1 MALKRPYSNSDKMA
15 ASIVSQFMQSGN
27 DAHRYHLQITGSGSY
42 AQHTAVGEFYDAIR
56 GFADSFAE
64 EYQGFTMKLL
74 KIESTPAQEIKTKDD
89 IVNHLNNLYINIE
102 KTQEV
107 MPCSALVNTLDEVK
121 SMISSTRYKLVFL
134 S

>member
-15 ASIVSQFMQSGN
+15 ASIVSQFMQSAV
-27 DAHRYHLQITGSGSY
+27 DTHKYHLQITGPGSY
-42 AQHTAVGEFYDAIR
+42 AQHTAVGEFYDSIKE
-56 GFADSFAE
+56 FADSFAE

-74 KIESTPAQEIKTKDD
+74 NIEPTPAQEIKTKQD

>member
-1 MALKRPYSNSDKMA
+1 MALKRPYSDSDKMA
-15 ASIVSQFMQSGN
+15 AGIVSQFMQSAT
-27 DAHRYHLQITGSGSY
+27 DTHKYHLQITGPGSY
-42 AQHTAVGEFYDAIR
+42 AQHTAVGEYYDSIKD
-56 GFADSFAE
+56 FADSFAE

-74 KIESTPAQEIKTKDD
+74 KIESTPAQEIKTKED
-89 IVNHLNNLYINIE
+89 IVKHLNNLYINIE

>member
-1 MALKRPYSNSDKMA
+1 MALKRP
-15 ASIVSQFMQSGN
+15 
-27 DAHRYHLQITGSGSY
+27 
-42 AQHTAVGEFYDAIR
+42 
-56 GFADSFAE
+56 
-64 EYQGFTMKLL
+64 L

-121 SMISSTRYKLVFL
+121 SMISSIRYKLVFL

>member
-1 MALKRPYSNSDKMA
+1 MALKRPYSNSDK
-15 ASIVSQFMQSGN
+15 V
-27 DAHRYHLQITGSGSY
+27 
-42 AQHTAVGEFYDAIR
+42 
-56 GFADSFAE
+56 
-64 EYQGFTMKLL
+64 
-74 KIESTPAQEIKTKDD
+74 
-89 IVNHLNNLYINIE
+89 VNHLNNLYINIE

>member
-1 MALKRPYSNSDKMA
+1 MALKRPYSDSDKMA
-15 ASIVSQFMQSGN
+15 AAIVSAFMQSSV
-27 DAHRYHLQITGSGSY
+27 DTHKYHLQITGSGSY
-42 AQHTAVGEFYDAIR
+42 AQHVTVGEYYDSIK

-74 KIESTPAQEIKTKDD
+74 KLESIPAQEIKTKED